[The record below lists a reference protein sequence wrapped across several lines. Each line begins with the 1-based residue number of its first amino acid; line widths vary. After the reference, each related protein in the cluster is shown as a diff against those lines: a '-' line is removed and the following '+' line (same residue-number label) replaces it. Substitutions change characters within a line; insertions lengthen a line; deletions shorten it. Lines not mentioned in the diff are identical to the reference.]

1 MDRLELARSIVAQL
15 QETMRAPA
23 LPFSLEKGEPGLC
36 ESKVGGTPYLPA
48 DLPWPLDGR
57 GAPLYLLMQ
66 VDCAELT
73 ALPDFPHTGLLQW
86 FISGDDVY
94 GMDFDD
100 ICSGRGHR
108 VLYHET
114 VDPAV
119 TAEAVREK
127 MPEAPE
133 GDYTPLGET
142 PCRIVFGTPEI
153 QPLPG
158 LDAHFGPAFVEK
170 WNLACPEKPIQSV
183 WELCR
188 EFNADDFMRG
198 ETKEKSVYHQIGGFP
213 YFTQADPREMDA
225 YPALDT
231 LLLQLDSE
239 MDGGEDLVLWGDC
252 GIGNL
257 FISREDL
264 KKRDFSR
271 VGYNWDCC

>member
-1 MDRLELARSIVAQL
+1 MDALDRARSITAQL
-15 QETMRAPA
+15 QSELRAPS

-36 ESKVGGTPYLPA
+36 ESKIGGTPYLPA
-48 DLPWPLDGR
+48 DTPWPVDSHN
-57 GAPLYLLMQ
+57 APLILLMQ
-66 VDCAELT
+66 VDCTQLT
-73 ALPDFPHTGLLQW
+73 ALPDFPRQGLLQW
-86 FISGDDVY
+86 FIRGDDVY

-100 ICSGRGHR
+100 IRSNKGHR

-114 VDPAV
+114 IDPTV
-119 TAEAVREK
+119 TAEQVQAK
-127 MPEAPE
+127 MPPLPE
-133 GDYTPLGET
+133 EDDTPLGKT
-142 PCRIVFGTPEI
+142 PCRI
-153 QPLPG
+153 L
-158 LDAHFGPAFVEK
+158 FGPAEDQPIPALDARFGRLFVEK
-170 WNLACPEKPIQSV
+170 WNQSCPEKPIQSV
-183 WELCR
+183 WELCQ

-225 YPALDT
+225 YPELDT